1 MWDAIVAGA
10 GPAGAVAA
18 FVLAREGHRTL
29 LADRLNA
36 DVCKI
41 GDALPGAAERLLQS
55 LGLPALQ
62 GYETHARIGGNL
74 ASWNSDALVATD
86 FVTGPA
92 GPGWRLDRVRF
103 DTSLRVA
110 AIQSGAIFHD
120 AQVRDLRRDDAGWEV
135 RFDDGHVARARWIVD
150 ATGRRAAIA
159 RRLGIKQTRAARLIA
174 FYAIGDADPDFHLSR
189 NVVEAVPDGWWYAAR
204 LPSGVPIAGF
214 HTHVRK
220 DARFD
225 RDAWARAFAGTRH
238 ISAMLRPTQFEQTLR
253 ALDAGSARL
262 PKFCGEGWIA
272 CGDAAM
278 SFDPISGQGIFSA
291 LHSGMK
297 SGQAVAASLGG
308 DLQRFEEY
316 ARQMDD
322 VWTIYRMRAQ
332 AVYRSERRWVDEPF
346 WSLARQ

>member
-18 FVLAREGHRTL
+18 FVLAREGRRTL
-29 LADRLNA
+29 LADRPNA
-36 DVCKI
+36 DPCKI

-55 LGLPALQ
+55 LGLPSLGSDDA
-62 GYETHARIGGNL
+62 HARIGGNL
-74 ASWNSDALVATD
+74 SSWNSDALVATD
-86 FVTGPA
+86 FIAGPA
-92 GPGWRLDRVRF
+92 GPGWRLDRARF
-103 DTSLRVA
+103 DAGLQAA
-110 AIQSGAIFHD
+110 AIEAGAIYHP
-120 AQVRDLRRDDAGWEV
+120 AQVRDVRRDDAGWEV
-135 RFDDGHVARARWIVD
+135 RFDDGHVTRARWVVD

-159 RRLGIKQTRAARLIA
+159 RRLGARQTREARLVA
-174 FYAIGDADPDFHLSR
+174 FYAIGDVEPDFQLNR

-204 LPSGVPIAGF
+204 LPSGAPVAGF
-214 HTHVRK
+214 HTRVGK
-220 DARFD
+220 DARLD
-225 RDAWARAFAGTRH
+225 RSGWARAFADTRH
-238 ISAMLRPTQFEQTLR
+238 ISAMLPPMRSERPLH
-253 ALDAGSARL
+253 ALDAGSSRL
-262 PKFCGEGWIA
+262 IAFSGEGWIA

-308 DLQRFEEY
+308 NVEKLDEY

-322 VWTIYRMRAQ
+322 VWRIYRKRAQ